1 MTVFLKCPDMLP
13 SLELEEMVE
22 GIETAKLK
30 TLGRMIVDR
39 FNANLPVTGAD
50 LIAET
55 SDSEIRNLVSSL
67 LMDELE
73 GDPDSYGK
81 IVRQYQAHRIKQ
93 QIRELSKKIR
103 AAEKANDQELLSEL
117 LAEKQKWAQQ
127 QLEVH

>member
-1 MTVFLKCPDMLP
+1 MAVFLKCPDMLS

-39 FNANLPVTGAD
+39 FNANLPVSGAD

-73 GDPDSYGK
+73 GDRDSYGK